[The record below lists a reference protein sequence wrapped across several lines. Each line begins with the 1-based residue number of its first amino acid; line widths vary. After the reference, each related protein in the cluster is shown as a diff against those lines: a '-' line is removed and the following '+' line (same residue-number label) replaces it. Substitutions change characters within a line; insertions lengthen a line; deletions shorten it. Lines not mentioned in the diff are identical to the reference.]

1 MTDIALPASRF
12 NARDFRI
19 GAALSRTFSVLT
31 RNFPVFFLINA
42 IAVLPELLFEGGPVG
57 RALGLPQNK
66 SVIGVVGLAWLLGLI
81 CQATVLHGAFQ
92 DMCGRPVRLIESVQV
107 GMRRFFPVLGA
118 SLTSIVLISLG
129 CVLFLVPGLIV
140 YITLF
145 VTIPACVVER
155 TGPFE
160 SISRTSQ
167 LTKGHRWAIFGM
179 VMLLFIAAIISSVVI
194 EGAVPSLVDPLAAA
208 FISAIWRIVETAFGA
223 ILAVVTY
230 RDLRVAK
237 EGVDTEQIAAVF
249 A

>member
-1 MTDIALPASRF
+1 VTDIALPASRF

-31 RNFPVFFLINA
+31 RNFPAFFLISA
-42 IAVLPELLFEGGPVG
+42 IAGLPELLFEGGPVG

-66 SVIGVVGLAWLLGLI
+66 SIIGVVGLAWLLGLI

-129 CVLFLVPGLIV
+129 CVLLLVPGLIV

-179 VMLLFIAAIISSVVI
+179 VVLLVIAAIISSAVI
-194 EGAVPSLVDPLAAA
+194 DEVAARLAGPVLGAA
-208 FISAIWRIVETAFGA
+208 IGAIWSVVETAFGA

-237 EGVDTEQIAAVF
+237 EGIDTEQIAAVF